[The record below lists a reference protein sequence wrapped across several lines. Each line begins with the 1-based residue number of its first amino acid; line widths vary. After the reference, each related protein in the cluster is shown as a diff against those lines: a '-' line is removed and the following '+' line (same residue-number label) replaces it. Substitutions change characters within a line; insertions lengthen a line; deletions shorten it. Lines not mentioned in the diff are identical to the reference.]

1 VRPGQ
6 SIQQAIEQAAAGA
19 VICLSAGT
27 FQENIE
33 IKKSLTLRG
42 TGRERTIIKSKEDG
56 EPVFDLA
63 LIDIQTEDEIT
74 VVLGRLTV
82 TGAKG
87 ASGVV
92 GVRVGGKANVTV
104 SDSQVFD
111 NVYGLLVWMGSAT
124 VSLTDSQVSGNGF
137 VGLSVCILVSLVPN
151 CFPQVTLQNVTVSG
165 NGGFG
170 LVVGQGRV
178 TLQDSQVSGNSTSGL
193 LMGSQAQVSL
203 QGSEVSDNGS
213 FGLKVFGSQ
222 VSLTNSTVSGN
233 GLDGLSVGDE
243 AQVTAQV
250 TVEDSFIEGN
260 GTDPNCN
267 RPGDFICNGIEVS
280 GEAHMELRGTTIRN
294 NTGWGVAAFLKQCG
308 YNEDLFAGTVTFEG
322 ENTIESNNTSGN
334 HNGKGNPG
342 NHPFKN
348 LPDGQVCL
356 P

>member
-1 VRPGQ
+1 
-6 SIQQAIEQAAAGA
+6 
-19 VICLSAGT
+19 
-27 FQENIE
+27 
-33 IKKSLTLRG
+33 LTLRG

-111 NVYGLLVWMGSAT
+111 NGYGLLVMGSAT
-124 VSLTDSQVSGNGF
+124 VSLTDSQVSGNG
-137 VGLSVCILVSLVPN
+137 LV
-151 CFPQVTLQNVTVSG
+151 
-165 NGGFG
+165 
-170 LVVGQGRV
+170 
-178 TLQDSQVSGNSTSGL
+178 
-193 LMGSQAQVSL
+193 
-203 QGSEVSDNGS
+203 
-213 FGLKVFGSQ
+213 
-222 VSLTNSTVSGN
+222 
-233 GLDGLSVGDE
+233 GLSVGDE
-243 AQVTAQV
+243 AQV

-260 GTDPNCN
+260 GTAPNCN
-267 RPGDFICNGIEVS
+267 RPGDFICNGISVS
-280 GEAHMELRGTTIRN
+280 DEAHMELRGTTIRN

-308 YNEDLFAGTVTFEG
+308 YNEDVFAGTVTFEG

>member
-1 VRPGQ
+1 
-6 SIQQAIEQAAAGA
+6 
-19 VICLSAGT
+19 
-27 FQENIE
+27 
-33 IKKSLTLRG
+33 
-42 TGRERTIIKSKEDG
+42 
-56 EPVFDLA
+56 
-63 LIDIQTEDEIT
+63 
-74 VVLGRLTV
+74 
-82 TGAKG
+82 
-87 ASGVV
+87 
-92 GVRVGGKANVTV
+92 
-104 SDSQVFD
+104 
-111 NVYGLLVWMGSAT
+111 
-124 VSLTDSQVSGNGF
+124 
-137 VGLSVCILVSLVPN
+137 
-151 CFPQVTLQNVTVSG
+151 VTLQNVTVSG
-165 NGGFG
+165 NGFG

-178 TLQDSQVSGNSTSGL
+178 TLQDSQVSGNSASGL

-203 QGSEVSDNGS
+203 QGSEVSDNGL

-233 GLDGLSVGDE
+233 GLDGLSVDDE

-260 GTDPNCN
+260 GTAPNCN

-280 GEAHMELRGTTIRN
+280 DEAHMELRGTTIRN